1 VKDGKVRYVAASN
14 YSAPRLAEALAISRR
29 EQLAA
34 YVAVQPHYNLV
45 HREEYE
51 GELREVC
58 EGNHLSCV
66 PYFALASGFLTGK
79 YRPGV
84 TVDSARAQ
92 SVSKYLD
99 ERGQH
104 VLRALDEV
112 AAAHH
117 ATVAAVALAWLLTDP
132 TIAAPIASA
141 RTKEQ
146 LADWLPAAELRLSPG
161 EITRLS
167 TIR

>member
-1 VKDGKVRYVAASN
+1 MS
-14 YSAPRLAEALAISRR
+14 P
-29 EQLAA
+29 
-34 YVAVQPHYNLV
+34 
-45 HREEYE
+45 
-51 GELREVC
+51 
-58 EGNHLSCV
+58 
-66 PYFALASGFLTGK
+66 
-79 YRPGV
+79 
-84 TVDSARAQ
+84 RAQ
-92 SVSKYLD
+92 SVAKYLD

-161 EITRLS
+161 KSHDCRRSGDPRAQTPR
-167 TIR
+167 RA